1 MLDNQIVSHNGRRA
15 LVTAVKGG
23 WSTIVYWVN
32 PNVGFGGDAVK
43 VRNGSLE
50 PEKVASAPK
59 KSATKSAP
67 VVAAKPAHFVG
78 EVTPNKPAKIKDT
91 HFDLSRYFVSDVRTP
106 AGRRTLDC
114 ADDISVQLR
123 GLSITEVYAEAS
135 KVLGES
141 VEGLTKQYGHLNI
154 GMQRMNLG
162 NRIRGAIAAAA
173 RKGAK

>member
-1 MLDNQIVSHNGRRA
+1 MLNNQIVNHNGRRA
-15 LVTAVKGG
+15 LVTAVNGG
-23 WSTIVYWVN
+23 WSTIVYWVD
-32 PNVGFGGDAVK
+32 PSVGFSGDPVK
-43 VRNGSLE
+43 VRNGALTA
-50 PEKVASAPK
+50 EKVDPV
-59 KSATKSAP
+59 ATTKPAAT
-67 VVAAKPAHFVG
+67 VAAKPAHFVG

-123 GLSITEVYAEAS
+123 GLSITEVYDEAS

-141 VEGLTKQYGHLNI
+141 VESLTKQYEHLNI

-162 NRIRGAIAAAA
+162 NRIRGAIAKAA
-173 RKGAK
+173 RAGAK

>member
-1 MLDNQIVSHNGRRA
+1 MLDNQIVNHNGRRA
-15 LVTAVKGG
+15 LVVTVNGG
-23 WSTIVYWVN
+23 WSTIVYWQN
-32 PNVGFGGDAVK
+32 PATGFGGEKFK
-43 VRNGSLE
+43 VRNGALT
-50 PEKVASAPK
+50 PEKAAPVQPAK
-59 KSATKSAP
+59 KMTTTPSAT
-67 VVAAKPAHFVG
+67 PAHFVG

-141 VEGLTKQYGHLNI
+141 VEGLTKQYEHLNI

>member
-1 MLDNQIVSHNGRRA
+1 MLDNQIVNHNGRRA
-15 LVTAVKGG
+15 LVVTVNGG
-23 WSTIVYWVN
+23 WSTIVYWQD
-32 PNVGFGGDAVK
+32 PATGFGGDKFK
-43 VRNGSLE
+43 VRNGALT
-50 PEKVASAPK
+50 PEKAEPVQPTKKMTAS
-59 KSATKSAP
+59 TL
-67 VVAAKPAHFVG
+67 AKTPAHFVG

-123 GLSITEVYAEAS
+123 GLSITEVYDEAS

-141 VEGLTKQYGHLNI
+141 VEGLKTQYEHLNI

-162 NRIRGAIAAAA
+162 NRIRGALAKAA
-173 RKGAK
+173 RLGAK

>member
-1 MLDNQIVSHNGRRA
+1 MLDNQLVTHNGRRA
-15 LVTAVKGG
+15 LVVTVNGG
-23 WSTIVYWVN
+23 WSTIKYWVD
-32 PNVGFGGDAVK
+32 PSVGFGGDAIK
-43 VRNGSLE
+43 VRNGALKLE
-50 PEKVASAPK
+50 RV
-59 KSATKSAP
+59 AP
-67 VVAAKPAHFVG
+67 VVTRTVAATPVAKPAHFVS

-123 GLSITEVYAEAS
+123 GLSITEVYDEAS

-141 VEGLTKQYGHLNI
+141 VEALTLKYEHLNI

>member
-1 MLDNQIVSHNGRRA
+1 MLDNQIVTHNGRRA
-15 LVTAVKGG
+15 LVVAVNGG
-23 WSTIVYWVN
+23 WSTIKYWID
-32 PNVGFGGDAVK
+32 PSVGFGGDSHK
-43 VRNGSLE
+43 VRNGALVA
-50 PEKVASAPK
+50 EKATPVTTKPAS
-59 KSATKSAP
+59 T
-67 VVAAKPAHFVG
+67 VAAKPAHFVG

-123 GLSITEVYAEAS
+123 GLSITEVYDEAS

-141 VEGLTKQYGHLNI
+141 VEGLTKQYEHLNI